1 MEPILPG
8 QEKKM
13 YNGHLSEK
21 RQENEGMHSGW
32 LEQSLCGEM
41 QKCTKPTEKRSEGRG
56 QGPQGKSGVG
66 TTI

>member
-1 MEPILPG
+1 
-8 QEKKM
+8 M